1 MAGPGKSS
9 TAVGGSAS
17 DFVGAAKSSAFIKSV
32 VVCDATGNLMEAHG
46 AADADSI
53 AAHVAVTAQHLN
65 DFSRALG
72 LGQLEALQAMGSSS
86 FVVLAGEDTLVAL
99 EPSNEISKADVDRVT
114 GKITKGLGR
123 EPTSF
128 VQVFAK
134 QATSTP
140 VKRVEPVKVDARTP
154 AGRGGGGGAAP
165 KVRTF
170 GGGAGGDRPGVV
182 VHRANAG
189 MTAVEFDVLR
199 KRVAQSGSDAA
210 ALVSTVQAEL
220 RSYEAWMVRAPRALA
235 YSVARRQLAEAKALR
250 ALVAAVADVLLKQG
264 VKGVDAST
272 FGEHAPRVLDSMTLI
287 ETGDS
292 EALSAVH
299 SIQEKL
305 DKGSPLKWAVLLWLA
320 EGAFAI
326 GDVGRG
332 MDAAQTA
339 LALVKDQDPEAEA
352 LVLAS
357 IAEAHFEAG
366 WMDAALSELDQAIQ
380 LTQTTDDRATHA
392 RLLLLDGRIQASMG
406 RGNRSLQAVENA
418 CEISPT
424 YGPPFVFLARQAIK
438 EDKLWKAEAL
448 LREVGNAEPV
458 APEVKRELKLVA
470 DIRDGTIPFMVASE
484 YLRLDEAVPSDE
496 SVAKLQELQAMT
508 PDFVELTNSLAWKLL
523 KLGRHED
530 ALKYFDGLAARS
542 LPPEM
547 MLSVNQGLANVS
559 LARPDLRPVPP
570 PAAASS
576 AGSGRSTRSFAPV
589 GRDPLP
595 ASPTLSG
602 LPTETAPPSPSV
614 FSGELQL
621 FPLPDLLEF
630 LRVGRRTGA
639 LVISTPDGSG
649 VIYLR
654 DGMIA
659 GAASPQ
665 SRDVEQILLTKG
677 IVTKEQLDR
686 AARQLLQ
693 QPERLMGEI
702 LMENR
707 LVDATVLGEALVTQS
722 YSAIREMVHW
732 MSGRFAFDPDRWD
745 ESTPEDVNIA
755 LDTQRVVLDV
765 FRMLDEDSRDR
776 VES

>member
-46 AADADSI
+46 ATDADSI

-72 LGQLEALQAMGSSS
+72 LGQLEALQAMGSTS

-123 EPTSF
+123 EPTPF

-134 QATSTP
+134 QATSSP
-140 VKRVEPVKVDARTP
+140 AKRVEAVKVDARAP
-154 AGRGGGGGAAP
+154 NGRGGTGRGGSAPP
-165 KVRTF
+165 KVRAF
-170 GGGAGGDRPGVV
+170 GAGAGVAPP
-182 VHRANAG
+182 RANGG

-210 ALVSTVQAEL
+210 GLVSTVQAEL
-220 RSYEAWMVRAPRALA
+220 RSYEAWMARAPRALA
-235 YSVARRQLAEAKALR
+235 YAIARRQLAEATSLR
-250 ALVAAVADVLLKQG
+250 GLVAGVADVLLKQG

-272 FGEHAPRVLDSMTLI
+272 FSELAPRTLDAMALT
-287 ETGDS
+287 EAGDS
-292 EALSAVH
+292 AALAAVH
-299 SIQEKL
+299 DIQEKL
-305 DKGSPLKWAVLLWLA
+305 DKANPLKWAVLLWLA
-320 EGAFAI
+320 DGAFAI

-339 LALVKDQDPEAEA
+339 LALVKDLDAEAEA

-380 LTQTTDDRATHA
+380 LTQTTDDRVTHA

-406 RGNRSLQAVENA
+406 RGNRSMQAVEKA

-448 LREVGNAEPV
+448 LREVGSAEPV

-496 SVAKLQELQAMT
+496 SVKKLQELQAMT
-508 PDFVELTNSLAWKLL
+508 PEFVELTNSLAWKLL
-523 KLGRHED
+523 KLGRHDD
-530 ALKYFDGLAARS
+530 ALKCFEALAGRS

-570 PAAASS
+570 PSALPAS
-576 AGSGRSTRSFAPV
+576 SGRSARSFAAV

-595 ASPTLSG
+595 ASPTLTG

-654 DGMIA
+654 EGMIA

-707 LVDATVLGEALVTQS
+707 LVDAAVLGEALVTQS

-745 ESTPEDVNIA
+745 ESTPGDVNIA

-765 FRMLDEDSRDR
+765 FRMLDEDSRDQ